1 MLTTKI
7 DDKDVH
13 IDPTTLFSRLTAVA
27 NLEENVVDNFSYEL
41 TPEATSLFKHGL
53 IRKPNKAT
61 SRKHFATKE
70 SLCCWCWGI
79 TSQSQVAK
87 SNLCWST
94 WSLWKLYEQKI
105 FKVCECDG
113 CLWWIFCWAYES
125 AGTCSPFRFIISWY
139 TN

>member
-61 SRKHFATKE
+61 LRKHFATKE
-70 SLCCWCWGI
+70 SLCC
-79 TSQSQVAK
+79 
-87 SNLCWST
+87 
-94 WSLWKLYEQKI
+94 
-105 FKVCECDG
+105 
-113 CLWWIFCWAYES
+113 
-125 AGTCSPFRFIISWY
+125 
-139 TN
+139 